1 MQSVAKYPGI
11 NFPLFQ
17 KGGATRASVSVWNDN
32 SNEVNKLFS
41 LLALFFL
48 VVVHAQK
55 DIYES
60 DKFEELSRDHHT
72 LAIIPFFTYLDLE
85 DVPRSELKKLEEK
98 EGYAVQN
105 ALETY
110 FGRGRKKKKFSV
122 DFQNT
127 KNTNAILA
135 QHQITYD
142 NIDTFTIKELS
153 KYLGVDGIISGNLD
167 LNILLS
173 EGVPSEFSFIDY
185 ILGDANY
192 GRIGIKISDGDTG
205 KLLWKYEQ
213 EITKKSGRNTDD
225 LIDKMMKKATRK
237 FPYDKESQ
245 KNRKG
250 S

>member
-1 MQSVAKYPGI
+1 MVAVKY
-11 NFPLFQ
+11 FLFVL
-17 KGGATRASVSVWNDN
+17 ATFMVTAGY
-32 SNEVNKLFS
+32 
-41 LLALFFL
+41 
-48 VVVHAQK
+48 AQK
-55 DIYES
+55 DIYVS
-60 DKFEELSRDHHT
+60 NKFDELSKDHNT
-72 LAIIPFFTYLDLE
+72 LAIIPFFTFLDL
-85 DVPRSELKKLEEK
+85 DKNTDRGQLKKLEEK

-110 FGRGRKKKKFSV
+110 FGRGRKRKKFSV
-122 DFQNT
+122 EFQNT

-135 QHQITYD
+135 QHNINYD

-153 KYLGVDGIISGNLD
+153 KILEVDGIISGNLN

-192 GRIGIKISDGDTG
+192 GNIGIKISDGATG
-205 KLLWKYEQ
+205 KLIWKFEQ
-213 EITKKSGRNTDD
+213 EITKKSGKNTDD

-245 KNRKG
+245 RGRQK